1 MLSKVLI
8 LLIFTLCVLW
18 NTVSCKMDT
27 ILLSKISCEQEYE
40 TGVDVRLTITLMN
53 ASAADYWIL
62 KWNTP
67 LEGLQSNLLAVT
79 RDGVK
84 IPYDGI
90 MIKRG
95 NPIDED
101 YALLRA
107 GEAVSETLRLCDAY
121 DLSQP
126 GRYKVSVDT
135 FVLDY
140 YQDQP
145 GTTFKARSTDDHEMM
160 LLQSDPV
167 SFLVRKGNTSC
178 QTIGARH
185 RVVR

>member
-1 MLSKVLI
+1 
-8 LLIFTLCVLW
+8 
-18 NTVSCKMDT
+18 MDT
-27 ILLSKISCEQEYE
+27 ILFCKIGCEQVYE
-40 TGVDVRLTITLMN
+40 TGVDVRLTLTLMN
-53 ASAADYWIL
+53 NSAADYWIL

-67 LEGLQSNLLAVT
+67 LEGLQSNLLTLT

-84 IPYDGI
+84 VPYDGI
-90 MIKRG
+90 MVKRG
-95 NPIDED
+95 NPTAED

-107 GEAVSETLRLCDAY
+107 GEAVSETVYLCEAY

-126 GRYKVSVDT
+126 GRYQVSIDT

-140 YQDQP
+140 YKDQP
-145 GTTFKARSTDDHEMM
+145 GTAFQARSTDDHEMM

-167 SFLVRKGNTSC
+167 RFLVRTGNTAC

-185 RVVR
+185 RSVR